1 MGRLFVVRPTRATC
15 VSLAC
20 FVVTILCLV
29 SNAPCQ
35 AQLSSTFYD
44 KTCPRALSTIRA
56 AVRTTVSRERR
67 MAASLMRLHF
77 HDCFVQGCDASVL
90 LDDISSSLG
99 EKSAFQ
105 NLGSLRGFE
114 VIDDVKSRLE
124 DVCPG
129 VVSCSDILA
138 VVARDA
144 SVAVGG
150 PTWTVKLGRRDST
163 SASQSLAESNL
174 PGATDDLNDLISLFR
189 SKGLNSKEMVALS
202 GSHTIGQAQCITFR
216 QRIYNETNIDA
227 GFARTRKRRCPFNN
241 GDSNLAALDLVTPN
255 SFDNNYF
262 KNLIQKKGLLTT
274 DQVLFNGGST
284 DGFVTEYSKDRS
296 AFYRDFALAMIKMGD
311 IDPLTG
317 SSGQRRRNCRV
328 AN

>member
-1 MGRLFVVRPTRATC
+1 MISSTISSITDAAAPASIPLLPSPCMLCNKLFQFFFFLHYTWKAETIIVSCDSEV
-15 VSLAC
+15 VSLSNRRRES
-20 FVVTILCLV
+20 IKLV
-29 SNAPCQ
+29 SGF
-35 AQLSSTFYD
+35 S
-44 KTCPRALSTIRA
+44 
-56 AVRTTVSRERR
+56 
-67 MAASLMRLHF
+67 
-77 HDCFVQGCDASVL
+77 GCDASVL
-90 LDDISSSLG
+90 LDDTSSSLG

-114 VIDDVKSRLE
+114 VIDSVKSKVE

-129 VVSCSDILA
+129 VVSCADLLA

-150 PTWTVKLGRRDST
+150 PTWTVKLGRRDSM
-163 SASQSLAESNL
+163 SASQSLLAESNL
-174 PGATDDLNDLISLFR
+174 PRATDDLDDLISLFG
-189 SKGLNSKEMVALS
+189 SKGLSSKEMVALS

-227 GFARTRKRRCPFNN
+227 GFASTRRRRCSFTD
-241 GDSNLAALDLVTPN
+241 GDSNVAPLDLVTPN
-255 SFDNNYF
+255 SFDNNYY
-262 KNLIQKKGLLTT
+262 KNLIQKKGLLKT

-284 DGFVTEYSKDRS
+284 DNFVTEYSKDRS

-317 SSGQRRRNCRV
+317 SSGQIRRNCRV
-328 AN
+328 TN